1 MKFVDLNSE
10 IEIMEKSIARQIK
23 DSGLTK
29 EQLIQANNFNHIYD
43 KHFSSKDKREEDNK
57 AKIVFWDL
65 AESAMKFD
73 FRTAMSIERQ
83 KDVLDVLKEAQEVHG
98 FLVCANYTYYAFSS
112 CLFKDGKQVI
122 AYSWDA
128 VANCIEDGGLEIVPD
143 YIKENESFKKTVEN
157 LLKD

>member
-1 MKFVDLNSE
+1 MNFVDLNRE
-10 IEIMEKSIARQIK
+10 IEMREKAIARQIK
-23 DSGLTK
+23 ESGLTK
-29 EQLIQANNFNHIYD
+29 DQLIQSNNFNHIYD
-43 KHFSSKDKREEDNK
+43 KHFTARDNREEDNK

-83 KDVLDVLKEAQEVHG
+83 KDVLDVLKEAQEDHG
-98 FLVCANYTYYAFSS
+98 FLVYANYIYYAFSS

-128 VANCIEDGGLEIVPD
+128 VANFIDDGGLEIVPD
-143 YIKENESFKKTVEN
+143 YIQEDDRFQKMIAN
-157 LLKD
+157 LLQN